1 MIVEHF
7 LKECAAPRKNEQER
21 AMLAERIAALT
32 TEIDPGAVLVFSG
45 TAPAAIVD
53 GLRQREAERRDLQAK
68 LEHLDGLS
76 LADLPDLPRSTM
88 D

>member
-1 MIVEHF
+1 
-7 LKECAAPRKNEQER
+7 
-21 AMLAERIAALT
+21 MLAERIAALT
-32 TEIDPGAVLVFSG
+32 TES
-45 TAPAAIVD
+45 TD

-76 LADLPDLPRSTM
+76 LADLPDLPRSTV

>member
-1 MIVEHF
+1 
-7 LKECAAPRKNEQER
+7 
-21 AMLAERIAALT
+21 MLAERIAALS
-32 TEIDPGAVLVFSG
+32 TESTD
-45 TAPAAIVD
+45 D

-76 LADLPDLPRSTM
+76 LADLPDLPRSTV

>member
-7 LKECAAPRKNEQER
+7 LKQCAAPRKNEQER

-32 TEIDPGAVLVFSG
+32 TESTD
-45 TAPAAIVD
+45 D

-76 LADLPDLPRSTM
+76 LADLPDLPRSTV
-88 D
+88 

>member
-1 MIVEHF
+1 
-7 LKECAAPRKNEQER
+7 
-21 AMLAERIAALT
+21 MLAERIAALT
-32 TEIDPGAVLVFSG
+32 TES
-45 TAPAAIVD
+45 TD

-76 LADLPDLPRSTM
+76 HADLPDLPRSTV